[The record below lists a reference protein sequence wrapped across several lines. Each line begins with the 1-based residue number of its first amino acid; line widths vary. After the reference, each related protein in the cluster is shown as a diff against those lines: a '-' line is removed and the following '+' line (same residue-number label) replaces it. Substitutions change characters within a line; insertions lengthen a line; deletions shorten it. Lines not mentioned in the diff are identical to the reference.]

1 MNFPEESTNCT
12 ICHENQAKYTC
23 PACGIKTCS
32 LVCYKEHQEERECSG
47 KVDSNRYL
55 NRDELAADPVHL
67 NRDYNFLTLV
77 DRLIQVGKE
86 DITKSAKNVFKRTR
100 SQHHNTNNKRQRR
113 NEEEDNKDKRIAAVQ
128 KVFLN
133 NPSSIVKRENTLV
146 VQLPMGMSRSNSNK
160 TGYDKK
166 LNAFVWTIEWIVL
179 NDEGKQ
185 VSKFISYRLKETLVL
200 EDAVPMNIINN
211 KFPEDVEKHQLKFY
225 LHNVIFK
232 DKLIELNSKDT
243 LSTVLRDKI
252 VLEYPTIYI
261 AANDEQIKEKI
272 ADIGEIYG
280 LQESDSD
287 ESSSDDSD
295 TDDSSDESS
304 SDDGGSD
311 SDSDSAPEE
320 GSLKLPPL
328 KTSLD
333 EERRALHK
341 PVIEVIESTK
351 NEV

>member
-1 MNFPEESTNCT
+1 M
-12 ICHENQAKYTC
+12 
-23 PACGIKTCS
+23 
-32 LVCYKEHQEERECSG
+32 
-47 KVDSNRYL
+47 
-55 NRDELAADPVHL
+55 
-67 NRDYNFLTLV
+67 
-77 DRLIQVGKE
+77 
-86 DITKSAKNVFKRTR
+86 
-100 SQHHNTNNKRQRR
+100 
-113 NEEEDNKDKRIAAVQ
+113 
-128 KVFLN
+128 
-133 NPSSIVKRENTLV
+133 
-146 VQLPMGMSRSNSNK
+146 
-160 TGYDKK
+160 
-166 LNAFVWTIEWIVL
+166 
-179 NDEGKQ
+179 
-185 VSKFISYRLKETLVL
+185 

-232 DKLIELNSKDT
+232 DKLIELSSKDT